1 MAKHCEDCPFKG
13 YPTIG
18 SRGPKD
24 SPIVIV
30 TDPPSEREIL
40 DGKPFAGDSGK
51 LINTMFARA
60 GWPNALETALI
71 TNATRCHPPRQE
83 DVSRTALQAC
93 KGRLHDEIAEYP
105 RQVVI
110 AMGAIA
116 TKAVLND
123 HRAKITALRGQVF
136 DEAVGV
142 VVPMLHPLSVLRNP
156 NDRDKLQRDIQTAKD
171 VAATGRKTKNPGHT
185 TYRVVQNVDEC
196 VNALSIIKTKPYIA
210 ADIETLGKNP
220 RRDGIISLAI
230 AHEPNTVTI
239 FPDEFLQPEGLIHQ
253 FMQETDTPRWIWQNG
268 KFDVSFFEARGM
280 HVPLNEDTEVMH
292 YTLSPVQGTHGL
304 KEMSREYLGATAYND
319 QVSEIF
325 KSLEAKAKKEKW
337 GREANYG
344 DIPLDVLYPYQ
355 AQDAD
360 YTLQLFNI
368 FNPLVQQNPKKKFLY
383 TRLLMPSSRFLRI
396 VERDGMYVSQER
408 LELFRQHH
416 IREREFAVSALN
428 AIVEQHWDGEA
439 YELQAHPD
447 LYKSKQNKKGEWVTK
462 QPKSVAFNHQSN
474 NHLRYILYKHFKLEV
489 LKRQLIKKGQVTANK
504 ETLDYLLSDPMV
516 KLKFGTTHIPFLKAM
531 MTVKSITKQIQS
543 CTTLL
548 NAIDLDNRIHSTFNT
563 TRVDTGRLSSSDPN
577 LQNVDKKKRSIIR
590 RAFIAPDGHL
600 YIEGDLSQAELR
612 ILAFLSQDAWFLQ
625 VFEDDKDLHN
635 EMSIL
640 LFGAAE
646 NFDEKTW
653 DEFRRISKTVN
664 FGIPYGRTSFGIT
677 RALDFLTVERAAAII
692 RDWFERCPQAG
703 AFLLSEREKAAS
715 GSTLI
720 TPFGRERKWRV
731 ITNENREKVKREGSN
746 HKIQSTASDVNL
758 VAAMESY
765 PAIKK
770 LGGKFVNLVHDSQM
784 VQAHNDWQNA
794 LRIARVMHSNM
805 VTAAQRWI
813 GCNVPFK
820 ADVKIGYSWE
830 DMKKVSYEEMYSERA
845 A

>member
-1 MAKHCEDCPFKG
+1 MAKHCDDCPFKG
-13 YPTIG
+13 YPTVN
-18 SRGPKD
+18 SRGPVD

-30 TDPPSEREIL
+30 TDPPSEREVL
-40 DGKPFAGDSGK
+40 EGTPFAGDAGK
-51 LINTMFARA
+51 LINAMFARA
-60 GWPNALETALI
+60 GWPNVLETAFI
-71 TNATRCHPPRQE
+71 TNATSCHPPRQE
-83 DVSRTALQAC
+83 DVTHKALQAC
-93 KGRLHDEIAEYP
+93 KTRLHDEIAAYP

-123 HRAKITALRGQVF
+123 HRAKITALRGQLF
-136 DEAVGV
+136 DESVGV
-142 VVPMLHPLSVLRNP
+142 VVPMFHPTAILRNP

-171 VAATGRKTKNPGHT
+171 VFLTGRKTKNPGET
-185 TYRVVQNVDEC
+185 CFTIIGNVDEGRD
-196 VNALSIIKTKPYIA
+196 ALRSIGGAAVVA

-220 RRDGIISLAI
+220 RRDDIISLAI
-230 AHEPNTVTI
+230 ADKKNNVYI
-239 FPDEFLQPEGLIHQ
+239 FPNEFLQPNGIVHE
-253 FMQETDTPRWIWQNG
+253 FMTNTDGPRWIWQNG

-280 HVPLNEDTEVMH
+280 HVPLHEDTEVMH

-325 KSLEAKAKKEKW
+325 KSLQAKSKKEKW
-337 GREANYG
+337 DREANYG

-368 FNPLVQQNPKKKFLY
+368 FNPLIQQNPKKKFLY

-428 AIVEQHWDGEA
+428 AIVEQHWDGLA
-439 YELQAHPD
+439 YELQAHPE
-447 LYKSKQNKKGEWVTK
+447 LYKSKQNKKGEWKTK
-462 QPKSVAFNHQSN
+462 EAKPVPFNHQSN

-489 LKRQLIKKGQVTANK
+489 MKRQLVKKGQVTANK
-504 ETLDYLLSDPMV
+504 ETLDYLLADTMV
-516 KLKFGTTHIPFLKAM
+516 KAKFGTAHVPFLKAM
-531 MTVKSITKQIQS
+531 MTVKAITKQIQS

-590 RAFIAPDGHL
+590 RAFIAPDGSL

-612 ILAFLSQDAWFLQ
+612 VLAFLSQDSWFLQ

-664 FGIPYGRTSFGIT
+664 FGIPYGRTPFGIT

-703 AFLLSEREKAAS
+703 AFLLAEREKAAS

-746 HKIQSTASDVNL
+746 HKIQSTASDINL

-784 VQAHNDWQNA
+784 AQAHDDWQNA
-794 LRIARVMHSNM
+794 LKIARIMHSNM
-805 VTAAQRWI
+805 VSAAQRWI

-820 ADVKIGYSWE
+820 ADIKIGYSWE
-830 DMKKVSYEEMYSERA
+830 DMRKVSYEEMYGKA